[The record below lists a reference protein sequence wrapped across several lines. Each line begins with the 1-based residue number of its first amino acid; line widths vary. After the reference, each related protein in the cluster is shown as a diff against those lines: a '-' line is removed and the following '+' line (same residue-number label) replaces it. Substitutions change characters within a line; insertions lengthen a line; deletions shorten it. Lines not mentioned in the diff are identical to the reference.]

1 MCLCVPIEMTIDLD
15 AFEVTEVKELEVKVN
30 EKGE

>member
-15 AFEVTEVKELEVKVN
+15 TFEVTEVKEVEVKVN
-30 EKGE
+30 EKDE